1 MDSMPRELQA
11 IVAKNDADLPEELKA
26 LIESATHDAG
36 STEQR
41 ELVRLSIIAGFDL
54 GIALQREEHELV
66 LKATEDVADRREQFA
81 GDLLALAILSQI
93 ARNTCQKRAEITID
107 LGAISEDVADQHARL
122 TKQMSADGNKLT
134 FIAHID

>member
-11 IVAKNDADLPEELKA
+11 VMAQNDADLPEELKA
-26 LIESATHDAG
+26 LIASATHDAG
-36 STEQR
+36 SEEQR
-41 ELVRLSIIAGFDL
+41 ELVKLSIIAGFDL
-54 GIALQREEHELV
+54 GVAVDRDEHELV

-81 GDLLALAILSQI
+81 RDLIALAILSQI
-93 ARNTCQKRAEITID
+93 ARNTCQKRVEITID
-107 LGAISEDVADQHARL
+107 LGAISDDVADQHARL